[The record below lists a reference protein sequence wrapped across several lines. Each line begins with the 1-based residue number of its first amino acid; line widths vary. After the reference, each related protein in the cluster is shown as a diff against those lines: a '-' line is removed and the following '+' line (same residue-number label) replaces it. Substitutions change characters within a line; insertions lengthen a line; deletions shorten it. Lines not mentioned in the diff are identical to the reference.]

1 MSEIP
6 NTKAKAE
13 IIVVSIKSR
22 KVYTYTGR
30 YGVFYEAYAYCA
42 SKGYLLIGYKAIY

>member
-6 NTKAKAE
+6 NEKARAE

-30 YGVFYEAYAYCA
+30 YGCFYECYGYCR
-42 SKGYLLIGYKAIY
+42 SKGYILIGYKAIY